1 MTGRAH
7 IEQSKK
13 KQNKYCFNSK
23 RIESSDDMFSAGSYL
38 MKLKENVEN
47 VCIIKLSVFNNTS
60 QTILSK

>member
-1 MTGRAH
+1 
-7 IEQSKK
+7 
-13 KQNKYCFNSK
+13 
-23 RIESSDDMFSAGSYL
+23 MFSAGSYL